1 MRVTIICLLA
11 TAICLLGTAVLG
23 AQNRAAPTAANPP
36 QQQLPTDCA
45 ADGMVVNEL
54 TGQPLPRANVT
65 PSANDGGTGT
75 STDAEG
81 KWTIANLTCGP
92 QIFKAEKDAYI
103 QNIYGRSASPPAGGG
118 APAKPVVLTSGSA
131 AHNLKI
137 ELMPE
142 SVVIGRVLDDA
153 GDPVGSA
160 QVRVV
165 RSLVQN
171 GKRTAQRYGGATTD
185 SSGAYRL
192 GGLAAG
198 RYFFCATSNRLRY
211 PVGGG
216 SGTTYAE
223 NCFPGPVTG
232 GSGSG
237 LQVEGG
243 QEVHADFTL
252 NQVTG
257 VHVRGT
263 MTGVPPPT
271 NTTPGPIATVQMYRL
286 DADGRIDTAGIPP
299 QRARRNFDF
308 PNMTPGSYALR
319 ANFANRG
326 EVAAANAFV
335 DVGNTDL
342 EGVSLVFQAA
352 APVSGTVQIEG
363 VAQPTGQSPTPQAAQ
378 QAGQAADEN
387 PATPTVNV
395 NLNSVGFGGNPG
407 RVQWDSEHKAFVFPE
422 VQVGKYRIQESLA
435 NGDYFVKS
443 VRLHDHDLRNGE
455 FTVEGATGPIEI
467 VISNDSGSL
476 KGTVNDTDGNPAA
489 SRIILLCGDYPAQL
503 GRSQDDG
510 TVNMRNIP
518 AGPCK
523 AWSFD
528 ESSEVEYADEDWMR
542 RYAGSGTDVNITSGS
557 AAQVSL
563 VRRVV
568 PQ

>member
-1 MRVTIICLLA
+1 
-11 TAICLLGTAVLG
+11 
-23 AQNRAAPTAANPP
+23 
-36 QQQLPTDCA
+36 
-45 ADGMVVNEL
+45 VVSAL

-65 PSANDGGTGT
+65 PRGNDGGTGT

-81 KWTIANLTCGP
+81 KWTIANLTCGS
-92 QIFKAEKDAYI
+92 QIFIAEKDGYI
-103 QNIYGRSASPPAGGG
+103 QNGDGRSASLPADGG
-118 APAKPVVLTSGSA
+118 APVKPVVLTSGSA

-142 SVVIGRVLDDA
+142 SVAIGRVMDDA

-160 QVRVV
+160 QVRVDQSVV
-165 RSLVQN
+165 RN
-171 GKRTAQRYGGATTD
+171 GKRTAQRSGGATTD

-198 RYFFCATSNRLRY
+198 RYFFCATSSRLRY

-216 SGTTYAE
+216 SATAYAQ

-232 GSGSG
+232 GSGGG

-252 NQVTG
+252 SQVTG
-257 VHVRGT
+257 VHVRGAI
-263 MTGVPPPT
+263 TGMPQQT
-271 NTTPGPIATVQMYRL
+271 NANPGLNAVVLMYRL
-286 DADGRIDTAGIPP
+286 DANGRIDVGGIPS
-299 QRARRNFDF
+299 QQTRNRNFDF
-308 PNMTPGSYALR
+308 PNVTPGSYALR
-319 ANFANRG
+319 SNFVNRG
-326 EVAAANAFV
+326 EASTASAFL
-335 DVGNTDL
+335 DVGSTDL
-342 EGVSLVFQAA
+342 EGVSLVFQPA
-352 APVSGTVQIEG
+352 APVSGTVQIED
-363 VAQPTGQSPTPQAAQ
+363 VAQPTGQSTTPQTAQ
-378 QAGQAADEN
+378 QAGQTPDEN
-387 PATPTVNV
+387 PARPTVNV
-395 NLNSVGFGGNPG
+395 NLNPIGIGCNPG
-407 RVQWDSEHKAFVFPE
+407 RIQWDSEQKSFAIPE
-422 VQVGKYRIQESLA
+422 VQAGKYRINVNST
-435 NGDYFVKS
+435 GPGYFVKS
-443 VRLHDHDLRNGE
+443 VRLHDHDVRNGE

-489 SRIILLCGDYPAQL
+489 SRIILLCGDYPVQL

-518 AGPCK
+518 AGPCR
-523 AWSFD
+523 AWAFD
-528 ESSEVEYADEDWMR
+528 ESSEVEYADADWMR